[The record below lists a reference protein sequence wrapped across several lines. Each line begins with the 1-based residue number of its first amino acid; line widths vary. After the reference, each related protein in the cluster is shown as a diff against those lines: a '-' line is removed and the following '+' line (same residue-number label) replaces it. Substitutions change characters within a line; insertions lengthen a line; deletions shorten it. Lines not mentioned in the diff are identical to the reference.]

1 MIKFNRKSLSSIL
14 LIAFLALSWAG
25 NIRAAGENP
34 DVQASGEIFELT
46 RKMINVGDLTFELS
60 PTVKVTGKGRT
71 ALKQLRIGDYVGVQL
86 LKFNGRY
93 LVDTIYYLKQ

>member
-1 MIKFNRKSLSSIL
+1 MIKLNRNNLSSIL
-14 LIAFLALSWAG
+14 IIALLALGWTG
-25 NIRAAGENP
+25 NIRAEGENP
-34 DVQASGEIFELT
+34 DIQASGNIIELT

-71 ALKQLRIGDYVGVQL
+71 ALKQLRKGDYVGVKL
-86 LKFNGRY
+86 LKFNGRF